1 MRMYAECPWVS
12 PGGGAV
18 ALHRGSIALTVSYGL
33 EALLLVLIPFAP
45 SALAGSFDDVMV
57 LCGNRHGNLKSV
69 KRFSKRGCD
78 VLSRRL

>member
-1 MRMYAECPWVS
+1 MPNALGCHLE
-12 PGGGAV
+12 GGGLLYTGGAS
-18 ALHRGSIALTVSYGL
+18 HSVSYGL